1 MLGNIQARNT
11 RHYMNTDWRIRD
23 HWEAA
28 AWWRKES
35 KISAI
40 PEQHLQFAAN
50 LEALTC
56 HMIAHTELYLD
67 RGEFTDWQIFKRC
80 TEGTR

>member
-1 MLGNIQARNT
+1 
-11 RHYMNTDWRIRD
+11 MNVAWRIRD

-28 AWWRKES
+28 IWLRKES

-56 HMIAHTELYLD
+56 HMIAHPELYFD
-67 RGEFTDWQIFKRC
+67 RGEFTDWQIFQNNLWR
-80 TEGTR
+80 